1 MEELTD
7 LPSAPPQAL
16 EGILAPYLPLS
27 PTPPRREAEGTCL
40 RVGARAHRS
49 PQRKLSFL
57 ECGLGCVQRTTCT
70 GCLQEGTAVAGK
82 A

>member
-7 LPSAPPQAL
+7 HPSAPPQAL

-27 PTPPRREAEGTCL
+27 PSPPRREAEDTCL
-40 RVGARAHRS
+40 RVGARAHRG

-57 ECGLGCVQRTTCT
+57 ECAWGVY
-70 GCLQEGTAVAGK
+70 TAVAGK

>member
-7 LPSAPPQAL
+7 HPSVPPQAL

-27 PTPPRREAEGTCL
+27 PSSPRREAEGTCL
-40 RVGARAHRS
+40 RVEPS
-49 PQRKLSFL
+49 KKTLSFL